1 MCMFHVEK
9 MKADDFP
16 FAVQLA
22 NTMNWNMTVNDFRFM
37 INLEPQGCF
46 VQFHGKERV
55 GIATTI
61 SFEKA
66 GWFGNFILKED
77 TREKGAGTM
86 LLKYSIDYL
95 KSKGAE
101 TIGLYTY
108 PQLVKFYQRFGFEPD
123 ADFSVLRGKAAFP
136 AAQETLRQA
145 ERKDIP
151 EIVDLDCKCFG
162 ANRRKLLEPI
172 FLNRKNFCYIITE
185 NKAITSFVFAKVYG
199 EIAEVGPLICQANH
213 QESAALLLK
222 NVLNRLSSLSV
233 FMYIPKKEKPLLV
246 MLGEMGFEKDF
257 RVVRMFMGPAIAK
270 NCIYAPE
277 SLERG

>member
-22 NTMNWNMTVNDFRFM
+22 NTMNWNMTVDDFRFM

-46 VQFHGKERV
+46 VQFHGNERV

-77 TREKGAGTM
+77 SREKGAGTL
-86 LLKYSIDYL
+86 LLKHSIDYL
-95 KSKGAE
+95 KSNGAE
-101 TIGLYTY
+101 TIGLYAY
-108 PQLVKFYQRFGFEPD
+108 PQLVKFYRRFGFEPD
-123 ADFSVLRGKAAFP
+123 ADFSVLRGKAAFL
-136 AAQETLRQA
+136 AAQKTLRQA
-145 ERKDIP
+145 EKRDIP
-151 EIVDLDCKCFG
+151 EIADLDCKCFG
-162 ANRRKLLEPI
+162 ANRRKLIEQIL
-172 FLNRKNFCYIITE
+172 LNTGNFCYLITE
-185 NKAITSFVFAKVYG
+185 KKAITGCVFAKVYG
-199 EIAEVGPLICQANH
+199 KMAEVGPLICHTSH
-213 QESAALLLK
+213 QEAAALLLK
-222 NVLNRLSSLSV
+222 DVLNRLNGLDV
-233 FMYIPKKEKPLLV
+233 FMYIPKKEKSLLAL
-246 MLGEMGFEKDF
+246 LGERGFEEDF

-270 NCIYAPE
+270 NCIYAAE